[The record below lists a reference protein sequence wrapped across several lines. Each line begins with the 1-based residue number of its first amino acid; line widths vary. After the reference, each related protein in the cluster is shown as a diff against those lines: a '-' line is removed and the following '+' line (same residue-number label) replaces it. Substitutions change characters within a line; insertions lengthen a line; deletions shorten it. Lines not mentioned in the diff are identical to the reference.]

1 MGSSDVMMVGAFLAV
16 ALSAVFAAVFNP
28 PPPKPGVVGIDLGT
42 TYSVI
47 ALFHNGSVEVVPDH
61 LNRNLTPSVVAFA
74 DQGRRVLVG
83 YEAREYG
90 LRHPE
95 SAVFDAKRYIGHKFA
110 EETVQRDMRLVPF
123 GVVDVGGNAHLRVA
137 SGGVELTLSPQTLG
151 SHVLRKMMR
160 QAEEY
165 IGRPVLKAV
174 LAVPADFTEEQRNAT
189 IEAGKLAGLEVLR
202 VISEPTAAALA
213 YGLQEMAAANILVYD
228 FGGGT
233 LDVSLLRLESGVFEV
248 QAACGDEHLGG
259 QDFNT
264 GLVEYLL
271 DEFHRQT
278 GLRVTDSAV
287 IDTLRNAVEAAKVA
301 LSADDK
307 ATLSIPR
314 FYGGKALQR
323 TLTRE
328 EVERV
333 WGALFKRAIWP
344 VQQVLEISGY
354 EASEV
359 DEIVLVGGTTRV
371 PFIRRMIKDF
381 FNKEPNSR
389 VDPDQAVAWG
399 TALQAGIM
407 TDAKGIKMAATEHWK
422 TSALRCNPLARPH
435 RQQPVV
441 S

>member
-1 MGSSDVMMVGAFLAV
+1 MGSADLMMVSAFLAV

-42 TYSVI
+42 TFSVV

-61 LNRNLTPSVVAFA
+61 LNKLLTPSVVAFA
-74 DQGRRVLVG
+74 DGGKVLVG
-83 YEAREYG
+83 HEAQAYG
-90 LRHPE
+90 LKHPE
-95 SAVFDAKRYIGHKFA
+95 SVVFDAKRYIGHNFS
-110 EETVQRDMRLVPF
+110 EETVQRDKELVPF
-123 GVVDVGGNAHLRVA
+123 GVVDVGGKAHIQVTT
-137 SGGVELTLSPQTLG
+137 GGKKLTMSPQTVG
-151 SHVLRKMMR
+151 SHVLLKLKR
-160 QAEEY
+160 QAEHY
-165 IGRPVLKAV
+165 VGRQVLKAV

-189 IEAGKLAGLEVLR
+189 IDAGRMAGLDVLR

-259 QDFNT
+259 QDLNM
-264 GLVEYLL
+264 GLLQYLL
-271 DEFHRQT
+271 AKFHEQT
-278 GLRVTDSAV
+278 GIRVTDDAA
-287 IDTLRNAVEAAKVA
+287 IDTLRNAVEGAKIT
-301 LSADDK
+301 LSSEDK
-307 ATLSIPR
+307 ASVNLPN
-314 FYGGKALQR
+314 FYQGKSFSHTLQR
-323 TLTRE
+323 A

-333 WGALFKRAIWP
+333 WGSLFERAIWP

-354 EASEV
+354 EPGEV

-371 PFIRRMIKDF
+371 PYIRKMMRDF
-381 FNKEPNSR
+381 FNKDPNWR
-389 VDPDQAVAWG
+389 IDPDQAVAWG

-422 TSALRCNPLARPH
+422 SSSLRCNPLARPS
-435 RQQPVV
+435 VK
-441 S
+441 